1 MVRPYKQR
9 RRRFVW
15 AGLCVLAVLVA
26 PIAFPLHLR
35 ADPVSASA
43 PVNFADPAFRA
54 LWRRTDDLA
63 QGRRSYLWGP
73 IDRQTYVIAREP
85 YANAPGGSRLVEYF
99 DKTRMERTD
108 PAGNRAAPGFVT
120 NGLLATEMIT
130 GRLQLGD
137 TMFQTFS
144 PATVTIAGD
153 ASDPDGPTY
162 ATFTALTGAP
172 PLAANAPV
180 TQTVDRSGAVAG
192 GGPGGVTAG
201 ELIAE
206 TNHRTASVFH
216 DFIFASG
223 PMIVGDQMMNGP
235 LFGNGYASGVGFPI
249 TEPYWAKIRVGGIQK
264 QVLVQA
270 FERRVLTYT
279 PDNPDGFTVE
289 AGNVGLQYRR
299 WRYGDAAPP
308 APSQRIAFTAKAGS
322 GPAALVAVGADGKN
336 RTTLATPSSDARAP
350 SWSPDGARLVYAA
363 GGKLFIVG
371 ADGKNGIAITDGP
384 NDDLPAWSPD
394 GTRIAFV
401 RGHDLALFSVPNGG
415 VTTLFAGV
423 PGINAV
429 AWSPD
434 GSRVAMERD
443 TSIWTLNTDGFGLQ
457 RVLAGTNGVA
467 FRAPSWTPDG
477 TRIIATRE
485 TGGTRAVIV
494 ATADGNDQRDLTTG
508 TGGTVSADGLRVLI
522 VSPAGRLTV
531 TNFQGLQSHALS
543 PDSETAASPIWSP

>member
-1 MVRPYKQR
+1 MSVGMRLQR
-9 RRRFVW
+9 RSFW
-15 AGLCVLAVLVA
+15 TPLCVLAVLLV
-26 PIAFPLHLR
+26 PLAFPLHLR

-43 PVNFADPAFRA
+43 LVNFADPAFRA

-85 YANAPGGSRLVEYF
+85 YAEAPGGARLVEYF

-108 PAGNRAAPGFVT
+108 PTGNRAMPGFVT

-162 ATFTALTGAP
+162 ATFTALTGVP

-180 TQTVDRSGAVAG
+180 TQTVDRRGAVSG
-192 GGPGGVTAG
+192 GGPGGVTAD
-201 ELIAE
+201 ELVAE

-223 PMIVGDQMMNGP
+223 PIIVGNQTMNGP

-249 TEPYWAKIRVGGIQK
+249 TEAYWTNVRVGGTQK

-279 PDNPDGFTVE
+279 PDNPDGFKVE
-289 AGNVGLQYRR
+289 AGNVGLQYLH

-322 GPAALVAVGADGKN
+322 GPAALVVMDTDGKT
-336 RTTLATPSSDARAP
+336 RTTLANPSSDVRAP

-371 ADGKNGIAITDGP
+371 ADGKNGTTVTDGP
-384 NDDLPAWSPD
+384 NDDLPVWSPD

-401 RGHDLALFSVPNGG
+401 RGHDLAVFSVPNGG

-434 GSRVAMERD
+434 GGRIAMERG
-443 TSIWTLNTDGFGLQ
+443 TNIWTLTTDGFGLQ
-457 RVLAGTNGVA
+457 LILAGTNGAA

-477 TRIIATRE
+477 TRIVATRE
-485 TGGTRAVIV
+485 SGGMRTVIV
-494 ATADGNDQRDLTTG
+494 ATADGKDQRDLTTG
-508 TGGTVSADGLRVLI
+508 VGGAVSADGLRVLI
-522 VSPAGRLTV
+522 VSPVGHLIA
-531 TNFQGLQSHALS
+531 TNFQGLQSHALT
-543 PDSETAASPIWSP
+543 PDTETAAFPAWSP

>member
-1 MVRPYKQR
+1 MRLQR
-9 RRRFVW
+9 RSFW
-15 AGLCVLAVLVA
+15 TPLCVLAVLLV
-26 PIAFPLHLR
+26 PLAFPLHLR

-43 PVNFADPAFRA
+43 LVNFADPAFRA

-85 YANAPGGSRLVEYF
+85 YAEAPGGARLVEYF

-108 PAGNRAAPGFVT
+108 PTGNRAMPGFVT

-130 GRLQLGD
+130 GHLQLGD

-153 ASDPDGPTY
+153 ASDTDGPTY
-162 ATFTALTGAP
+162 ATFTALTGVP

-180 TQTVDRSGAVAG
+180 TQTVDRRGAVSS
-192 GGPGGVTAG
+192 GGPGGVTAD
-201 ELIAE
+201 ELVAE

-223 PMIVGDQMMNGP
+223 PIIVGDQTMNGP

-249 TEPYWAKIRVGGIQK
+249 TEAYWTNVRVGGTQK

-279 PDNPDGFTVE
+279 PDNPDGFKVE
-289 AGNVGLQYRR
+289 AGNVGLQYLH

-308 APSQRIAFTAKAGS
+308 TPSQRIAFTAKAGS
-322 GPAALVAVGADGKN
+322 GPAALVVMDADGKT
-336 RTTLATPSSDARAP
+336 RTTLANPSSDVRAP
-350 SWSPDGARLVYAA
+350 SWSSDGARLVYAA

-371 ADGKNGIAITDGP
+371 ADGKNGTTVTDGP
-384 NDDLPAWSPD
+384 NDDLPVWSPD

-401 RGHDLALFSVPNGG
+401 RGHDLAVFSVPNSG

-434 GSRVAMERD
+434 GSRIAMERG
-443 TSIWTLNTDGFGLQ
+443 TNIWTLTTDGFGLQ
-457 RVLAGTNGVA
+457 LILAGTNGAA

-477 TRIIATRE
+477 TRIVATRE
-485 TGGTRAVIV
+485 SGGMRTVIV
-494 ATADGNDQRDLTTG
+494 ATADGKDQRDLTTG
-508 TGGTVSADGLRVLI
+508 VGGAVAADGLRVLI
-522 VSPAGRLTV
+522 VSPVGHLIA
-531 TNFQGLQSHALS
+531 TNFQGLQSHALT
-543 PDSETAASPIWSP
+543 PDTETAAFPAWSP

>member
-1 MVRPYKQR
+1 MSVGMRLQR
-9 RRRFVW
+9 RSFW
-15 AGLCVLAVLVA
+15 TPLCVLAVLLV
-26 PIAFPLHLR
+26 PLAFPLHLR

-43 PVNFADPAFRA
+43 LVNFADPAFRA

-85 YANAPGGSRLVEYF
+85 YAEAPGGARLVEYF

-108 PAGNRAAPGFVT
+108 PTGNRAMPGFVT

-162 ATFTALTGAP
+162 ATFTALTGVP

-180 TQTVDRSGAVAG
+180 TQTVDRRGAVSG
-192 GGPGGVTAG
+192 GGPGGVTAD
-201 ELIAE
+201 ELVAE

-223 PMIVGDQMMNGP
+223 PIIVGDQTMNGP

-249 TEPYWAKIRVGGIQK
+249 TEAYWANVRVGGTQK

-279 PDNPDGFTVE
+279 PDNPDGFKVE
-289 AGNVGLQYRR
+289 AGNVGLQYLH

-322 GPAALVAVGADGKN
+322 GPAALVVMGADGKN
-336 RTTLATPSSDARAP
+336 RTTLANPSSDVRAP
-350 SWSPDGARLVYAA
+350 SWSPGGARLVYAA

-371 ADGKNGIAITDGP
+371 ADGKNGTTVTDGP
-384 NDDLPAWSPD
+384 NDDLPVWSPD

-401 RGHDLALFSVPNGG
+401 RGHDLAVFSVPNGG

-434 GSRVAMERD
+434 GGRIAMERG
-443 TSIWTLNTDGFGLQ
+443 TNIWTLTTDGFGLQ
-457 RVLAGTNGVA
+457 LILAGTNGAA

-477 TRIIATRE
+477 TRIVATRE
-485 TGGTRAVIV
+485 SGGMRTVIV
-494 ATADGNDQRDLTTG
+494 ATADGKDQRDLTTG
-508 TGGTVSADGLRVLI
+508 VGGAVSADGLRVLI
-522 VSPAGRLTV
+522 VSPVGHLIA
-531 TNFQGLQSHALS
+531 TNFQGLQSHALT
-543 PDSETAASPIWSP
+543 PDTETAAFPAWSP

>member
-1 MVRPYKQR
+1 MSVGMRLQR
-9 RRRFVW
+9 RSFW
-15 AGLCVLAVLVA
+15 TPLCVLAVLLV
-26 PIAFPLHLR
+26 PLAFPLHLR

-43 PVNFADPAFRA
+43 LVNFADPAFRA

-85 YANAPGGSRLVEYF
+85 YAEAPGGARLVEYF

-108 PAGNRAAPGFVT
+108 PTGNRAMPGFVT

-162 ATFTALTGAP
+162 ATFTALTGVP

-180 TQTVDRSGAVAG
+180 TQTVDRRGAVSG
-192 GGPGGVTAG
+192 GGPGDVTAD
-201 ELIAE
+201 ELVAE

-223 PMIVGDQMMNGP
+223 PIIVGDQTMNGP

-249 TEPYWAKIRVGGIQK
+249 TEAYWTNVRVGGTQK

-279 PDNPDGFTVE
+279 PDNPDGFKVE
-289 AGNVGLQYRR
+289 AGNVGLQYLH

-308 APSQRIAFTAKAGS
+308 TPSQRIAFTAKAGS
-322 GPAALVAVGADGKN
+322 GPAALVVMDADGKT
-336 RTTLATPSSDARAP
+336 RTTLANPSSDVRAP
-350 SWSPDGARLVYAA
+350 SWSSDGARLVYAA

-371 ADGKNGIAITDGP
+371 ADGKNGTTVTDGP
-384 NDDLPAWSPD
+384 NDDLPVWSPD

-401 RGHDLALFSVPNGG
+401 RGHDLAVFSVPNGG

-434 GSRVAMERD
+434 GSRLAMERG
-443 TSIWTLNTDGFGLQ
+443 TNIWTLTTDGFGLQ
-457 RVLAGTNGVA
+457 LILAGTNGAA

-477 TRIIATRE
+477 TRIVATRE
-485 TGGTRAVIV
+485 SGGMRTVIV
-494 ATADGNDQRDLTTG
+494 ATADGKDQRDLTTG
-508 TGGTVSADGLRVLI
+508 VGGAVSADGLRVLI
-522 VSPAGRLTV
+522 VSPVGHLIA
-531 TNFQGLQSHALS
+531 TNFQGLQSHALT
-543 PDSETAASPIWSP
+543 PDTETAAFPAWSP